1 MSRQHNDGTMCHC
14 YLRLHCTYFYVFHNL
29 FIIHYSHIFV
39 RHAIVSDIDY
49 SEARTILDL
58 TITKQK
64 ELRRQRSQTLHT
76 QLILKRTYL
85 HVCQLL
91 DSECSNENSKALPL
105 SIVDTNKRK
114 ISSHN
119 HDLSSKTKKSKNS
132 IDNDI
137 LQFLRELNSTKIAN
151 SEYIELSSSV
161 RQSMSM
167 VAVVVK

>member
-1 MSRQHNDGTMCHC
+1 MPQQNEHLSFKSD
-14 YLRLHCTYFYVFHNL
+14 
-29 FIIHYSHIFV
+29 
-39 RHAIVSDIDY
+39 AIVSDIDY

-76 QLILKRTYL
+76 QLLLKRTYL

-91 DSECSNENSKALPL
+91 DSECSNEKPKTLPL

-161 RQSMSM
+161 RQSMPM